1 MDRRICGGKV
11 VGYGLMRSFV
21 RYLFLRL
28 GAIFG
33 SRKPKVVFYHDIDK
47 KYTSMGTPEE
57 VFWAHMKCLRDGD
70 VVCFDDGFRG
80 IWDVREKLKVV
91 SCEFRVIVFIAVG
104 LVGKPEYLTWDE
116 IKELQSRYGIDFQCH
131 TWSHQ
136 TLVGP
141 YNYEVAEP
149 PNGRT
154 EEWYRHE
161 LVDSKAELERQLGK
175 KVTALCFPV
184 GYFTD
189 DVIRR
194 CRESGYEK
202 VYASY
207 PGDVTGG
214 YMQPRCLVQN
224 MSVLEFSFVLNGGMN
239 WLQARYLLRHKV
251 G

>member
-1 MDRRICGGKV
+1 MKHFIKAAC
-11 VGYGLMRSFV
+11 L
-21 RYLFLRL
+21 LL

-33 SRKPKVVFYHDIDK
+33 SSKPKVVFYHDVGK
-47 KYTSMGTPEE
+47 RYTPMGTDAR
-57 VFWAHMKCLRDGD
+57 VFWGHMACLREGD

-80 IWDVREKLKVV
+80 IWDAREKLKGV
-91 SCEFRVIVFIAVG
+91 SSKFRVIVFIAVG
-104 LVGKPEYLTWDE
+104 LVGKVGYLTWDE
-116 IKELQSRYGIDFQCH
+116 IKELQDKYGIEFQCH

-141 YNYEVAEP
+141 YNDEVMEP
-149 PNGRT
+149 RDGRT

-161 LVDSKAELERQLGK
+161 LVESKSELERQLGK
-175 KVTALCFPV
+175 NVTALCFPV

-194 CRESGYEK
+194 CREAGYEK

-207 PGDVTGG
+207 PGDVTDG
-214 YMQPRCLVQN
+214 YIQPRCLVQN
-224 MSVLEFSFVLNGGMN
+224 MSVSEFKCVLNGGMN
-239 WLQARYLLRHKV
+239 WLQSRYLLRHKV